1 MSERGSGGFDPSQQH
16 LRPDKPTV
24 ERSPVRTRERSESEG
39 LAWLRRE
46 ELGFLPA
53 LAVSVWRLASR
64 PAAAFA
70 ALPARGGMGSAW
82 LFAVACWMSLDTA
95 SELMD
100 ALTTALLPLEP
111 RAGVG
116 ELFQLTLG
124 GRSLDWLPLSL
135 VSITGCLVALLVAPP
150 AMLLAAS
157 VLLPVWS
164 AVLHACL
171 ALAGCLRRSR
181 AGFEG
186 TFRAV
191 CFGQAGLLG
200 GPLPLVGDL
209 LSLIWSLVLQSFGVA
224 RIHGCSRRRAA
235 VAVTAPWLVL
245 LAAIT
250 LLVLLEP
257 AAESALPA
265 AGQAPAT

>member
-1 MSERGSGGFDPSQQH
+1 MTAG
-16 LRPDKPTV
+16 
-24 ERSPVRTRERSESEG
+24 RSPVPARKTTEPEE
-39 LAWLRRE
+39 LAWLRRQ
-46 ELGFLPA
+46 ELGFVPA
-53 LAVSVWRLASR
+53 FAVSVWRLASR

-70 ALPARGGMGSAW
+70 ALPARGATGAAW
-82 LFAVACWMSLDTA
+82 LFALACWLTLGTV
-95 SELMD
+95 SELVD
-100 ALTTALLPLEP
+100 ALTTALLSLEP
-111 RAGVG
+111 RAGFT

-124 GRSLDWLPLSL
+124 GRSLEWLPLS
-135 VSITGCLVALLVAPP
+135 VASITGCLVALVIAPP

-164 AVLHACL
+164 AVLHGCL

-181 AGFEG
+181 AGFGG

-191 CFGQAGLLG
+191 CFSQAGLLG

-209 LSLIWSLVLQSFGVA
+209 LSLIWALVLQSFGVA

-245 LAAIT
+245 LAAIA
-250 LLVLLEP
+250 LLVVLEP
-257 AAESALPA
+257 AAGPGPA
-265 AGQAPAT
+265 PDG